1 MTENKM
7 KPYLGIFWLLFL
19 FSCQDIKEVER
30 PANLIPEDKMVEVLT
45 DLSVI
50 NSAKNF
56 NRRFLEETGIRPNTY
71 LYEKHEIDSLQLA
84 KSTEYYAKK
93 YDMLERIYSRVK
105 VNLEKMKGDL
115 EIIRAEE
122 ERIEDSIRMAD
133 TLRKPSDTIREIRLI
148 KSGVIDSLKRSPINR
163 LPVSDSI

>member
-1 MTENKM
+1 M
-7 KPYLGIFWLLFL
+7 I
-19 FSCQDIKEVER
+19 S
-30 PANLIPEDKMVEVLT
+30 EDKMVEVLT
-45 DLSVI
+45 DLSII

-56 NRRFLEETGIRPNTY
+56 NKRFLEETGIRPNTY

-93 YDMLERIYSRVK
+93 YDRLDRIYSRVK

-115 EIIRAEE
+115 ETVRAEE

-133 TLRKPSDTIREIRLI
+133 TLKKPNDSIKDLRLI
-148 KSGVIDSLKRSPINR
+148 KSRITDSLGRSPIIR
-163 LPVSDSI
+163 RPVTDSI